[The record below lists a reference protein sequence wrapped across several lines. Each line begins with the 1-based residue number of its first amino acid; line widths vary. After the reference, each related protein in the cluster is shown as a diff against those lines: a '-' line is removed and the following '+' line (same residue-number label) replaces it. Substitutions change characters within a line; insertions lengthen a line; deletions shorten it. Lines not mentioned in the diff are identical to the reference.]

1 MSNILCFNC
10 ATRKIVAYYVYNLLF
25 NGLLFKRLTCEH
37 CLGSAIEN
45 VSDTLTRKEKRNG

>member
-10 ATRKIVAYYVYNLLF
+10 ATRKIVAYYVYTF
-25 NGLLFKRLTCEH
+25 LFKRLTCEH

-45 VSDTLTRKEKRNG
+45 VSDTLTRKEKKKWVRK

>member
-1 MSNILCFNC
+1 MSDILCFNC
-10 ATRKIVAYYVYNLLF
+10 ATRKIISYYIYN
-25 NGLLFKRLTCEH
+25 LLFKRLTCEY